1 VKRHWPILV
10 LGCAILTSSL
20 LLLYLGRGQTPVVDQ
35 WGYIYAY
42 QGWEPGTLF
51 SPHNGH
57 LVVFP
62 LVVEKIVSA
71 GFGLESQLPF
81 QLLTVALSATVASLL
96 FALIRDAVGDLLAL
110 AAAILI
116 LFYGAGADVLVPSFQ
131 ISNLIGLASGLAV
144 LLALR
149 RESLAGDIAACALLA
164 ISMASFSIGLAFA
177 VGAAAA
183 LTLRP
188 PGSRLRRVWVV
199 LLPVLL
205 YAAWDLWARK
215 FGEQHIYV
223 HNLKIIGSALVD
235 QAGAALSGLTG
246 LFTTPNG
253 PKPDANVVPIRT
265 TWGPVLVA
273 GLAVL
278 VAFRVR
284 RRPMPGPNAIVAIV
298 VLVAYFLLVGIA
310 LNQYRNTFDTRLV
323 YLGSVLMLLVVA
335 ELLAPYRPS
344 RAVLAGIGVAFVFSI
359 CANVA
364 ELGDSAQFWRA
375 KSSANRAKLAAVE
388 IAGPAAAG
396 SVRVEP
402 LPEPMAFTVDQ
413 FHELDADFGLP
424 AYSEVELR
432 ESAPGARRIADEELA
447 RVLEIGPRAALRLKP
462 FPASRRI
469 DATRSSN
476 GDAEQRGACVALAP
490 RAGEEMAARLELP
503 PGGLAYSSAGAPDSL
518 RIGRFGDTP
527 AVELPPR
534 SGSIAIPIPAD
545 GNDVPWYASLRVSGW
560 TLVCPADSLA

>member
-1 VKRHWPILV
+1 MKQRWPILI
-10 LGCAILTSSL
+10 LGVAILVSSL

-35 WGYIYAY
+35 WGYLYAY
-42 QGWEPGTLF
+42 QGWKPGTLF
-51 SPHNGH
+51 APHNGH

-62 LVVEKIVSA
+62 LIVEKLVSA

-116 LFYGAGADVLVPSFQ
+116 LFYGAGADVLVPTFQ
-131 ISNLIGLASGLAV
+131 ISNLIGLASGLAT

-149 RESLAGDIAACALLA
+149 RESLVGDIAACALLA
-164 ISMASFSIGLAFA
+164 ISMTSFSIGLAFA
-177 VGAAAA
+177 VGAVAA
-183 LTLRP
+183 LALRP
-188 PGSRLRRVWVV
+188 SGSRLHRFWVV

-223 HNLKIIGSALVD
+223 HNLKIIGSALAD
-235 QAGAALSGLTG
+235 QTGAVLSGLTG

-253 PKPDANVVPIRT
+253 PRPDANPVPIRA

-278 VAFRVR
+278 VAFRMR

-298 VLVAYFLLVGIA
+298 VLASYFLLVGIA

-323 YLGSVLMLLVVA
+323 YLGSVLMLLAVA
-335 ELLAPYRPS
+335 ELVAPYRPS
-344 RAVLAGIGVAFVFSI
+344 RTVLGVAAVAFFFSI

-396 SVRVEP
+396 SVRVEAV
-402 LPEPMAFTVDQ
+402 PEPMAFTVDQ

-424 AYSEVELR
+424 AYTEAEL
-432 ESAPGARRIADEELA
+432 SGALPGARRIADEELV
-447 RVLEIGPRAALRLKP
+447 RVLRIGPRPALRPKP
-462 FPASRRI
+462 FSALSRVVV
-469 DATRSSN
+469 TSFSN
-476 GDAEQRGACVALAP
+476 GGVAQRRACVVLTPRSAGKMTAL
-490 RAGEEMAARLELP
+490 LELP
-503 PGGLAYSSAGAPDSL
+503 PGGLAYSSAQAPAAL
-518 RIGRFGDTP
+518 RIGRFGDEP
-527 AVELPPR
+527 EVELPPR
-534 SGSIAIPIPAD
+534 GGSIAVPIPVDRSA
-545 GNDVPWYASLRVSGW
+545 VPWQASLEVIGR
-560 TLVCPADSLA
+560 TLVCPADGLA